1 MEHEPLGDKTWAL
14 KEANLSVLPKAGAA
28 NSLVKRNGEYSRK
41 SGSGPSTDPE
51 FSPSRIMLR
60 GLAASCLNQMKQSD
74 LMWLVQVQMEQMAGV
89 LALKS
94 LCDDGKTESV
104 LFSLLNADPM
114 IIDVLIQTIH
124 WTGRI
129 ADEDLERDEGFNGPP
144 TELSPDQSAKP
155 YVQFMSRGPLGL
167 MVAMSQFK
175 FSPAL
180 WAALER
186 SEFYPLLIRRLLRLV
201 AREALGTHDGT
212 KLAPKARKI
221 LQNLLPG
228 IDLQPLKRKQ
238 TATERVETHTHR
250 SRCRRHDDGR
260 IAECLDSAMFMKNAG
275 LQV

>member
-1 MEHEPLGDKTWAL
+1 
-14 KEANLSVLPKAGAA
+14 
-28 NSLVKRNGEYSRK
+28 
-41 SGSGPSTDPE
+41 
-51 FSPSRIMLR
+51 
-60 GLAASCLNQMKQSD
+60 
-74 LMWLVQVQMEQMAGV
+74 MEQMAGV

-129 ADEDLERDEGFNGPP
+129 DDEDLERDEGFNGPP

-186 SEFYPLLIRRLLRLV
+186 SEFFPLLIRRLLRLV
-201 AREALGTHDGT
+201 AREAMGTHDGT
-212 KLAPKARKI
+212 KLAPKSRKI

-238 TATERVETHTHR
+238 TATNVLKRTLADPGAEDTITAESMHAL
-250 SRCRRHDDGR
+250 
-260 IAECLDSAMFMKNAG
+260 IAECS
-275 LQV
+275 